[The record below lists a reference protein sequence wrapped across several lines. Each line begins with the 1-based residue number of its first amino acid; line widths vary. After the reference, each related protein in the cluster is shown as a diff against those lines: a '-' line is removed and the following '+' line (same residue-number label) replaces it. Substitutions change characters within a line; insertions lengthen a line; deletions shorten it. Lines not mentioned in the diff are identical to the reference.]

1 MVSYRDASGRSA
13 IGADSFNACVR
24 AFVGMWVWDVYV
36 CVYAGMWVYA
46 RAYAYAHMRVHD
58 VWAHE
63 AVRRI
68 AVPRQWQSPLDSTR
82 RRRKSY
88 I

>member
-36 CVYAGMWVYA
+36 CVYVCVCM
-46 RAYAYAHMRVHD
+46 RACGCMRVRMRMHTCVCTTCGHTKLCD
-58 VWAHE
+58 A
-63 AVRRI
+63 
-68 AVPRQWQSPLDSTR
+68 
-82 RRRKSY
+82 
-88 I
+88 